1 MFEQI
6 ASLENQFKTDMTNSE
21 KIAIAIK
28 KLPAKYQPV
37 LTPEMCK
44 EGSGITPM
52 HIENVTFQYW
62 MSVYDSSYATNA
74 MIDGTQEDK
83 QNDKEVALKA
93 FNGTCH

>member
-1 MFEQI
+1 MKRLPLQ
-6 ASLENQFKTDMTNSE
+6 S
-21 KIAIAIK
+21 K

-44 EGSGITPM
+44 EGSGITAM
-52 HIENVTFQYW
+52 HIENVALQYW
-62 MSVYDSSYATNA
+62 MSVYDSSYATKA

-83 QNDKEVALKA
+83 QNDKEVALMA